1 MDSMMML
8 RTAVVIFAI
17 AAGGGLLMAGI
28 RFLGKRNPPAWL
40 AMLHGLLAAA
50 GLTLVIYAGYTGDL
64 PSLARIGGALLLLA
78 AIGGA
83 FLNLRYQ
90 WKQALLPSMIVVAHA
105 GLAIAGFACLVVAAF
120 MR

>member
-1 MDSMMML
+1 METMMML

-28 RFLGKRNPPAWL
+28 RFFGKRNPPAWL

-64 PSLARIGGALLLLA
+64 PSLARVGGALLLLA
-78 AIGGA
+78 ALGGA

-90 WKQALLPSMIVVAHA
+90 WKQALLPAVIVIAHA
-105 GLAIAGFACLVVAAF
+105 GLAVAGFACLVVAAF